1 MTVGPGVP
9 APGDQEP
16 AIDLDVEEDQ
26 GREGQESQQ
35 DGPRHV
41 HVVLDVDRI
50 VPKEVELFKQF
61 EVCIDII
68 VTQGHLG
75 FSIQ

>member
-1 MTVGPGVP
+1 MTVGPGVS

-26 GREGQESQQ
+26 GREGQEPQQ

-50 VPKEVELFKQF
+50 VPKEVRRLNDFG
-61 EVCIDII
+61 II
-68 VTQGHLG
+68 GAKGNLG
-75 FSIQ
+75 LTIQ